1 MTRLQWWLVTALVC
15 CMGVLAAQHY
25 VHRRPAR
32 AIQVEGGGISID
44 LSAASLLPTN
54 KTEELHLATAALLD
68 AFRIAAKE
76 AFDRELDRRPDVH

>member
-1 MTRLQWWLVTALVC
+1 MSRLQWWLVMSLVC
-15 CMGVLAAQHY
+15 CIGVLAASNY

-76 AFDRELDRRPDVH
+76 ALDQEFDRRPDVH